1 MSEDGRKIWKV
12 SDLAAAVKDR
22 LENSFPDVFVRGEV
36 SGLATPASGHIY
48 FTLKDDQAALRCVMY
63 RHTRRYLRYTPEE
76 GHEILVRGKLSAYG
90 PRSEFQLVAD
100 YFEPVGLGSLYAAF
114 LQLQQQLAAKGY
126 FDRER
131 KRPLPFL
138 PQTVGIVTSLSGA
151 VLHDMLRII
160 GARRPGQH
168 IVISPSLVQG
178 ETAPQSI
185 ARAIHLLVEH
195 ARPDV
200 IIVARGGG
208 SPEDLWAWNS
218 EIVVEA
224 VAHCPVPVVSGV
236 GHEVDV
242 TLCDWAAD
250 VRAATPTH
258 AAETAVPNAADLLT
272 AIRHLQRR
280 AAVNVRSRLA
290 LAAEQHANLHG
301 RLVHEAVPTPQ
312 LLRRLDELQAGMRYA
327 VSAYLTG
334 RRHGAALWTERLRT
348 ASPLLRLRSFE
359 KRWSAAD
366 RDLSAGIRDVTGEA
380 RARLT
385 RLQAKL
391 DALGPYAVLARG
403 YAIVSR
409 PDGKALRHAAEAA
422 PGELLDVRVQVG
434 RLSARVERVEKS

>member
-1 MSEDGRKIWKV
+1 LSEDGRKIWKV

-185 ARAIHLLVEH
+185 ARAIQFLVVH
-195 ARPDV
+195 ARPHV
-200 IIVARGGG
+200 IIVAAAAARKICGRGTAR
-208 SPEDLWAWNS
+208 SSWRRWRIAPCRSSAAS
-218 EIVVEA
+218 
-224 VAHCPVPVVSGV
+224 
-236 GHEVDV
+236 V
-242 TLCDWAAD
+242 TKWMSRC
-250 VRAATPTH
+250 ATGPPTF
-258 AAETAVPNAADLLT
+258 AP
-272 AIRHLQRR
+272 
-280 AAVNVRSRLA
+280 
-290 LAAEQHANLHG
+290 
-301 RLVHEAVPTPQ
+301 P
-312 LLRRLDELQAGMRYA
+312 RRLTPRKRPCPMRPI
-327 VSAYLTG
+327 S
-334 RRHGAALWTERLRT
+334 
-348 ASPLLRLRSFE
+348 
-359 KRWSAAD
+359 
-366 RDLSAGIRDVTGEA
+366 
-380 RARLT
+380 
-385 RLQAKL
+385 
-391 DALGPYAVLARG
+391 
-403 YAIVSR
+403 
-409 PDGKALRHAAEAA
+409 
-422 PGELLDVRVQVG
+422 
-434 RLSARVERVEKS
+434 